1 MRKSRI
7 TKNLLKILSGTSAVG
22 VGVAGGLVASVATTH
37 VFVNEDKTPGEESV
51 AVLNSLYETVNEL
64 NNYKKGDAI
73 SDSAKN
79 LINAVKEKIISNP
92 PTYQG
97 TPFSQ
102 LSEDAFQDIT
112 INNLSFDNMY
122 PLKDLYEA
130 SRMYQNLG
138 GVKNFFTIGVAP
150 SQITTKNGEEV
161 NLGGYVNFI
170 NTTLTDGTLS
180 FESGDYS
187 SFSIHDDNY
196 SSVYEATSV
205 FNHYTQGDTLSAAS
219 SQILDSFSRNLA
231 QYGNITSIMSNN
243 PFSAD
248 NLRNLSLNNYSLR
261 DGYTITTD
269 QNKVIQ
275 MGGFGIQPSQTTSDG
290 TIKISKEGEKLTI
303 SDFGPES
310 FSVSDFQSNNADEA
324 ILIDTINQVANGE
337 QYVNGPFGFS
347 FVIAAQSGA
356 YRHLG
361 DIPPA
366 PGSVGGIHFDPIT
379 SQNITKTD
387 IGYQIAIDDFNI
399 SVPTGSADGS
409 SLSFEGRVTINID
422 GFGSNMYL
430 SSEVAFTYY

>member
-1 MRKSRI
+1 
-7 TKNLLKILSGTSAVG
+7 
-22 VGVAGGLVASVATTH
+22 
-37 VFVNEDKTPGEESV
+37 
-51 AVLNSLYETVNEL
+51 
-64 NNYKKGDAI
+64 
-73 SDSAKN
+73 
-79 LINAVKEKIISNP
+79 
-92 PTYQG
+92 
-97 TPFSQ
+97 
-102 LSEDAFQDIT
+102 
-112 INNLSFDNMY
+112 
-122 PLKDLYEA
+122 
-130 SRMYQNLG
+130 
-138 GVKNFFTIGVAP
+138 
-150 SQITTKNGEEV
+150 
-161 NLGGYVNFI
+161 
-170 NTTLTDGTLS
+170 
-180 FESGDYS
+180 
-187 SFSIHDDNY
+187 
-196 SSVYEATSV
+196 
-205 FNHYTQGDTLSAAS
+205 
-219 SQILDSFSRNLA
+219 
-231 QYGNITSIMSNN
+231 
-243 PFSAD
+243 
-248 NLRNLSLNNYSLR
+248 
-261 DGYTITTD
+261 
-269 QNKVIQ
+269 

-290 TIKISKEGEKLTI
+290 TIKISKEGENLTI